1 VLNLP
6 GVVSCWVL
14 IRDAVQVAEFLS
26 AVSQLYELHI
36 YTMGDKGYAA
46 LMADILD
53 PEHRLFVG
61 RVISAVS
68 GGVFVR

>member
-1 VLNLP
+1 
-6 GVVSCWVL
+6 
-14 IRDAVQVAEFLS
+14 VQVHAFLA

-46 LMADILD
+46 LMADLLD

-61 RVISAVS
+61 RVISAVGS
-68 GGVFVR
+68 PRWGIVGLSSFHSAKRR